1 VTATGTASRNVCGQA
16 LAITVF
22 STVKWWGRAFL
33 PLLFLYARLVPKSH
47 ETLAKLS
54 LLRLRRS
61 SGRALHAI

>member
-1 VTATGTASRNVCGQA
+1 
-16 LAITVF
+16 VF